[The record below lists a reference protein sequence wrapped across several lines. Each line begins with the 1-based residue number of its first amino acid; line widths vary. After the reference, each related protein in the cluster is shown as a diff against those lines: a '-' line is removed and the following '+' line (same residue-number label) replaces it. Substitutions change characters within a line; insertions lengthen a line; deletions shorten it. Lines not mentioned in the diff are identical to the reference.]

1 MPSFNSRTFIIPA
14 LIFFI
19 YDFGITDIFSISANL
34 FTVVTKGITTTESLD
49 RPESLLGTITFGS
62 GQEEVFLGR
71 DWTQTRNYSEET
83 SAKIDEEVKK
93 IIDNGYN
100 KAKEILTMHS
110 DKLHTVAN
118 LLLEKEKVDGEEF
131 AAIFTD

>member
-1 MPSFNSRTFIIPA
+1 M
-14 LIFFI
+14 
-19 YDFGITDIFSISANL
+19 
-34 FTVVTKGITTTESLD
+34 VTKYGMSD
-49 RPESLLGTITFGS
+49 SLGTITFGS

-100 KAKEILTMHS
+100 RAKEILTMHS
-110 DKLHTVAN
+110 DKLHAVAN

-131 AAIFTD
+131 AAIFAD